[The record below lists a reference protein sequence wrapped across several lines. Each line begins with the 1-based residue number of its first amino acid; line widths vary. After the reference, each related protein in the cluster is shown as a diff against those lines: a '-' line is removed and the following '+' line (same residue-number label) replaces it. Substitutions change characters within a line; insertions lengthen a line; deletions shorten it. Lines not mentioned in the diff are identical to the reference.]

1 MEEKEIIEINKNG
14 WNELVKSGKNF
25 SNTSLPEYGPFM
37 RNEEYFNIFKD
48 VKNKRV
54 LELGCAKGESLKYL
68 QAKGASEIW
77 GIDISE
83 EQLKYAKN
91 NLPSGKFFV
100 SAMEN
105 NPGIPENYFDYCLSL
120 YSIGFSSSL
129 EKTLALVSKYLKK
142 DGKFVFC
149 WTHPFFNCL
158 VIDEDKVVIGKSYND
173 EALTNITKGE
183 DKIPMVQYNFKIS
196 TIINA
201 MIKSGLTIEKM
212 IEDKPIQENHIGNY
226 KSNFWDKR
234 IDQSDFLVTRLG
246 IGQEHLDVKIEYPD
260 EGFTVDEDELRK
272 QADRLVAEFQY
283 ISNVPIGYSFYQNK
297 LQQMSDNGGVIAT
310 IRLGLLTDNPFLA
323 NVGPKINLKYK
334 TISAI
339 TSTVEENIEN
349 YGVNHVMVSLK
360 IVIKIRLMVLFP
372 FYNEEFSHKYDY
384 PLVMEVIEGEVPN
397 WYQN

>member
-1 MEEKEIIEINKNG
+1 MGEKEIIEINKNG
-14 WNELVKSGKNF
+14 WNELVRSGKNY

-48 VKNKRV
+48 VKNKKV

-68 QAKGASEIW
+68 QTKGASEVW

-83 EQLKYAKN
+83 EQIKYAKN
-91 NLPSGKFFV
+91 NVPTGKFFV
-100 SAMEN
+100 SAMED

-129 EKTLALVSKYLKK
+129 EKTLALVSSYLNK

-149 WTHPFFNCL
+149 WTHPFFCL
-158 VIDEDKVVIGKSYND
+158 LYTSDAADDLLCVGIAEDKVVIRKSYNN
-173 EALTNITKGE
+173 EALANITKGE

-234 IDQSDFLVTRLG
+234 
-246 IGQEHLDVKIEYPD
+246 KIESAP
-260 EGFTVDEDELRK
+260 TTL
-272 QADRLVAEFQY
+272 
-283 ISNVPIGYSFYQNK
+283 II
-297 LQQMSDNGGVIAT
+297 IA
-310 IRLGLLTDNPFLA
+310 
-323 NVGPKINLKYK
+323 KK
-334 TISAI
+334 
-339 TSTVEENIEN
+339 
-349 YGVNHVMVSLK
+349 
-360 IVIKIRLMVLFP
+360 
-372 FYNEEFSHKYDY
+372 
-384 PLVMEVIEGEVPN
+384 
-397 WYQN
+397 

>member
-1 MEEKEIIEINKNG
+1 MGEKEIIEINKNG
-14 WNELVKSGKNF
+14 WNELVRSGKNY

-48 VKNKRV
+48 VKNKKV

-68 QAKGASEIW
+68 QTKGASEVW

-83 EQLKYAKN
+83 EQIKYAKN
-91 NLPSGKFFV
+91 NVPTGKFFV
-100 SAMEN
+100 SAMED

-129 EKTLALVSKYLKK
+129 KKTLALVSSYLNK

-158 VIDEDKVVIGKSYND
+158 GIAEDKVVIRKSYNN
-173 EALTNITKGE
+173 EALANITKGE

-234 IDQSDFLVTRLG
+234 
-246 IGQEHLDVKIEYPD
+246 KIESAP
-260 EGFTVDEDELRK
+260 TTL
-272 QADRLVAEFQY
+272 
-283 ISNVPIGYSFYQNK
+283 II
-297 LQQMSDNGGVIAT
+297 IA
-310 IRLGLLTDNPFLA
+310 
-323 NVGPKINLKYK
+323 KK
-334 TISAI
+334 
-339 TSTVEENIEN
+339 
-349 YGVNHVMVSLK
+349 
-360 IVIKIRLMVLFP
+360 
-372 FYNEEFSHKYDY
+372 
-384 PLVMEVIEGEVPN
+384 
-397 WYQN
+397 